1 MKKTILFLFFGVC
14 LFLFSADLHAMEC
27 QIVDG
32 EGNVIYSAD
41 AGEVVYFKS
50 IYAYSKPKKLAWNLM
65 VTLPS
70 VDLKNYKTSMKHNGY
85 FFHEGS
91 LENKSRL
98 IPIVIPKDNFIEGNA
113 TFKYTMTSNGNCY
126 VYLTILQDSEPPS
139 TSTLT
144 ATAVSTSRIDLS
156 WTACTDNKGVAG
168 YKIHNSNGTHLRT
181 VNGTS
186 TYFDNLNPSTQY
198 CYTVTAHDGAGNESA
213 HSNQACATT
222 LSEQQDT
229 TAPSIPTLT
238 ATAASS
244 SRIDLSWS
252 TSTDNVGVAG
262 YKIYNGSGTYL
273 SSGNGTSTS
282 FTGLNPNTQYCY
294 KITAYDAANNESGYS
309 NTACA
314 TTLPSQTTGK
324 TWNLTANYSYGDD
337 VLNISI
343 TSNPTD
349 RTFDFSITGVS
360 GDPWPVYVWWTFIQS
375 GNQFG
380 VVPYSNLVDEDT
392 ALFTGYGGWN
402 GNQIIYPS
410 VTKSGVISQIP
421 SWFNFNA
428 PFTFVFDS
436 SNSYVLNP

>member
-1 MKKTILFLFFGVC
+1 MKRTILFLFLGVC
-14 LFLFSADLHAMEC
+14 LFLFISELHAMEC

-41 AGEVVYFKS
+41 AGELVYFKS
-50 IYAYSKPKKLAWNLM
+50 TYAYSKPKKLAWNLM

-91 LENKSRL
+91 LENKSRV
-98 IPIVIPKDNFIEGNA
+98 IPIVIPKDDFIEGNA

-144 ATAVSTSRIDLS
+144 ATAVSSSRIDLS

-168 YKIHNSNGTHLRT
+168 YKIHNSYGTHLRT

-186 TYFDNLNPSTQY
+186 TYFDNLNPNTQY
-198 CYTVTAHDGAGNESA
+198 CYTVTAHDAAGNESA

-244 SRIDLSWS
+244 SRIDLSW
-252 TSTDNVGVAG
+252 TASTDNVGVAG
-262 YKIYNGSGTYL
+262 YKIYNGSGAYL
-273 SSGNGTSTS
+273 ASGNGTSNY
-282 FTGLNPNTQYCY
+282 FTGLTQNTQYCY
-294 KITAYDAANNESGYS
+294 KVTAYDAANNESGFS

-314 TTLPSQTTGK
+314 TTQSSQTVGK
-324 TWNLTANYSYGDD
+324 TWNLRATSYGDNIMD
-337 VLNISI
+337 ISI
-343 TSNPTD
+343 TSNPTS
-349 RTFDFSITGVS
+349 RTFNISFTGVNS
-360 GDPWPVYVWWTFIQS
+360 DPFTYYFDWIFVQS
-375 GNQFG
+375 GNQFE
-380 VVPYSNLVDEDT
+380 VSKSTYQVDADT
-392 ALFTGYGGWN
+392 ALFTPGGGWD
-402 GNQIIYPS
+402 GGGIIYPG

-436 SNSYVLNP
+436 YNSFLLSP